1 MANSELPSIR
11 EPARPLYCQHAT
23 RSQHRCEQL
32 HAAAGDFVSMVRDAG
47 SAGAKETRTDRD
59 PAPGQ
64 KASRANL
71 LASFLPLYVVIFVG
85 FVGYSLMITVLTPA
99 LMSNHNLLLPAGT
112 PMSRRI
118 VMLSFL
124 LCLYPLG
131 QFAGSPIL
139 GSLSDRFGRKPVLL
153 VSLSVTTVC
162 YALIVAALTI
172 RSFVLLAVA
181 SLITGTAE
189 ANIVAAQSAI
199 ADVVRPEERSRF
211 FGYIYM
217 SVSAAYIIG
226 PLVGGKLADPKLI
239 RWFNDATP
247 FAAVLLLLVFTT
259 AATALLF
266 RETNP
271 PEARS
276 AVSFTQAFTN
286 LKGVFVDRRL
296 RGIYWLNFFFY
307 FAIFGFFRCY
317 PMYLVGH
324 FHLEVSRVSELIAW
338 VGVPIVIANLWLTGF
353 LATRVSTKTLATW
366 SATLTGIFMI
376 TVVVFRPAGALW
388 VTLFL
393 TSGALA
399 LCLPACATLLSQ
411 ATTEAEQGRVMG
423 NNQALQVGAEALSGF
438 LGGLAAALMVELPL
452 ILLGLLAITAAM
464 FLKFGTG
471 RGTGDSSP
479 QTTGSTVVPLKE
491 PGY

>member
-1 MANSELPSIR
+1 MK
-11 EPARPLYCQHAT
+11 
-23 RSQHRCEQL
+23 
-32 HAAAGDFVSMVRDAG
+32 DAG
-47 SAGAKETRTDRD
+47 SARAEETRPGRD
-59 PAPGQ
+59 PVH
-64 KASRANL
+64 KRKENRANL
-71 LASFLPLYVVIFVG
+71 LASFFPLYVVIFVG
-85 FVGYSLMITVLTPA
+85 FVGYSLMITVFTPT
-99 LMSNHNLLLPAGT
+99 LMSNHSLLLPAGT
-112 PMSRRI
+112 PLSKRI
-118 VMLSFL
+118 VLLSFL

-172 RSFVLLAVA
+172 RSFALLAVA
-181 SLITGTAE
+181 SLLAGTAE

-199 ADVVRPEERSRF
+199 ADVVGPEERNRF

-226 PLVGGKLADPKLI
+226 PLAGGKLADPKLVP
-239 RWFNDATP
+239 WFNEATP
-247 FAAVLLLLVFTT
+247 FGAVLLLLVITT
-259 AATALLF
+259 AATAALF
-266 RETNP
+266 RETHP
-271 PEARS
+271 QAARIT
-276 AVSFTQAFTN
+276 VSFTQAFTN
-286 LKGVFVDRRL
+286 LKGVIIDRQL
-296 RGIYWLNFFFY
+296 RGIYWLNFLFY

-324 FHLEVSRVSELIAW
+324 YHLEVSRVSELIAW

-353 LATRVSTKTLATW
+353 LAARLDTKTLAIW

-376 TVVVFRPAGALW
+376 SVVVFRPAAALW

-399 LCLPACATLLSQ
+399 LCLPSCATLLSR
-411 ATTEAEQGRVMG
+411 AAVEAEQGRVMG

-452 ILLGLLAITAAM
+452 VLLGLLAIMAAM
-464 FLKFGTG
+464 FLKFGTEKHKLVTHA
-471 RGTGDSSP
+471 RS
-479 QTTGSTVVPLKE
+479 
-491 PGY
+491 